1 MGCSFAM
8 EYTAVAEQRKEP
20 RYGVFLKVIAKEIS
34 QFPGCVEDIS
44 RSGCKIKFSDVEDFD
59 FESEYNVTVYS
70 QANMEASSFELT
82 LKPNW
87 AARSGTGAVIG
98 FSVLCTPG
106 YRNFIR
112 FVERIAEI
120 EESEEAFAD

>member
-1 MGCSFAM
+1 MGCSFTM
-8 EYTAVAEQRKEP
+8 EYTAVAEHRKEQ

-34 QFPGCVEDIS
+34 QFPGCVEEVS

-59 FESEYNVTVYS
+59 FESEYSVTVYS
-70 QANMEASSFELT
+70 QANSFELT

-87 AARSGTGAVIG
+87 AARNGTGAVIG

-112 FVERIAEI
+112 FVEHIAES